1 MAPDMPH
8 DPWPGVQSK
17 FYGGWGEGS
26 ERCLKW
32 DGQLGGG
39 HFHINP
45 YGTCPFSGYRFSA

>member
-1 MAPDMPH
+1 MVPDMPH

-17 FYGGWGEGS
+17 FYLGGGGS

-32 DGQLGGG
+32 GGQLGGG

-45 YGTCPFSGYRFSA
+45 YGTYPFSGYHFSG